1 MFGVGRSAFSSLMLT
16 AIIVAAGSSL
26 RMGFDKLFAE
36 IGGKPV
42 IAHTIA
48 AFENTGSVAEIVI
61 VARADRHRD
70 LETLVRKEGFKKVQA
85 IIGGGEQ
92 RHDSVRAGLDRLAK
106 DSRYVAVHDA
116 ARPLVAP
123 EQIERVYEVAKKHG
137 GASLA
142 AAVSDT
148 LKRAGVDL
156 AVSDSVDREQLFA
169 MQTPQI
175 FERKILEDAYR
186 KVLAEKIPVTDEVSA
201 IERNGGKVVL
211 VPNEQPNFKITYV
224 GDLQLAE
231 LVLKERSKHAMSS

>member
-1 MFGVGRSAFSSLMLT
+1 MLT
-16 AIIVAAGSSL
+16 AIIVAAGSSR

-42 IAHTIA
+42 IAHTIS
-48 AFENTGSVAEIVI
+48 AFENTDVVSAIII
-61 VARADRHRD
+61 VAREDRHRD
-70 LETLVRKEGFKKVQA
+70 IEEVVRKEGFKKIHA
-85 IIGGGEQ
+85 IVRGGEH
-92 RHDSVRAGLDRLAK
+92 RHESVRAGLEHLPEKA
-106 DSRYVAVHDA
+106 SHVAVHDA

-123 EQIERVYEVAKKHG
+123 EQIERVYQVAQKHG

-148 LKRAGVDL
+148 LKRADVDL
-156 AVSDSVDREQLFA
+156 AVSDSVDRDQLFA

-175 FERKILEDAYR
+175 FERTLLEEAYR
-186 KVLAEKIPVTDEVSA
+186 KIFEEKLSVTDEVSA

-211 VPNEQPNFKITYV
+211 VPNEQPNFKITYA

-231 LVLKERSKHAMSS
+231 LVLKERAKRA